1 MAKTI
6 GNPASWALGAL
17 VGAGNSIGEATDG
30 LANHE
35 LAPPKVNKITQDDL
49 LEALRHGFDDFGY
62 FRSDVIMLVV
72 IWPVIGLALAA
83 FVSTGGLLPLV
94 FPLAAGFTL
103 LGPAAAIGLYEMSRR
118 RERGEDAG
126 WGAAFGVL
134 RGRIV
139 GPVTVLGL
147 YLLGVFI
154 AWMFAAWMIWLVT
167 LGPDMH
173 DSGMAFLG
181 DVFGTAEGWAMI
193 IVGFAV
199 GAVFAALVLVISLT
213 AFPMLVDHRAGLPT
227 AVKTSIEV
235 ARENPVTVATWGLI
249 VAVGLAV
256 ASLPLF
262 LGLIIAIPVF
272 GHATWHLYR
281 RAVSW

>member
-1 MAKTI
+1 MTKTI

-17 VGAGNSIGEATDG
+17 AGAGESIGEATDG
-30 LANHE
+30 LASHE
-35 LAPPKVNKITQDDL
+35 AAEPKVNRITQDDL
-49 LEALRHGFDDFGY
+49 LEALRHGFDDFSH

-83 FVSTGGLLPLV
+83 IVATGGLLPLV

-118 RERGEDAG
+118 RERGEEPG
-126 WGAAFGVL
+126 WGAALGVL

-147 YLLGVFI
+147 YLLGIFI
-154 AWMFAAWMIWLVT
+154 VWMFSAWLIWLVT
-167 LGPDMH
+167 LGPDPYE
-173 DSGMAFLG
+173 SGMAFLG
-181 DVFGTAEGWAMI
+181 DVFGTPAGWTMI
-193 IVGFAV
+193 IVGLAV
-199 GAVFAALVLVISLT
+199 GAVFAAVVLVISLT

-227 AVKTSIEV
+227 AVKTSIAL
-235 ARENPVTVATWGLI
+235 ARKNPVTVATWGLI
-249 VAVGLAV
+249 VAVTLAV

-262 LGLIIAIPVF
+262 LGLVIAIPVL

-281 RAVSW
+281 RAISW